1 MKKLTLI
8 IAVLFM
14 GCEDM
19 TEKPSLPVMNNQAD
33 IVNAKIVVIDGCQYI
48 QYHGYRFPAIT
59 HKGNCNNPIHNCK

>member
-14 GCEDM
+14 GCEGVP
-19 TEKPSLPVMNNQAD
+19 PSTIPNDSSDLVQQ
-33 IVNAKIVVIDGCQYI
+33 KIVVIDGCQYI
-48 QYHGYRFPAIT
+48 QYYQTHGFPAIT